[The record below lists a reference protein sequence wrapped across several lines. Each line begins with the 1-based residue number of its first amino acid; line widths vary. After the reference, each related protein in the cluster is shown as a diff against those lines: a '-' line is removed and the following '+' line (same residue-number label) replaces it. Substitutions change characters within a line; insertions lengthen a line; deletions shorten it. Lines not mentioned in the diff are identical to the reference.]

1 MGYLHVDSILVL
13 LCLKYLQVKVGM
25 KSASSELTERTMN
38 DVAGMLI
45 LALSMKMVIDFIL
58 MSKKSLSYLCR
69 YQETSM
75 EQGWNIGLV
84 KVYGKTGFNEKVI
97 IF

>member
-25 KSASSELTERTMN
+25 KSASSELTMN